1 MLAQGLDKNGV
12 QLEIGDMIRVIDK
25 YDSYLAI
32 VKELL
37 NTGVNAQQIESISYT
52 HYVSSSAMM
61 RVSSLDD

>member
-37 NTGVNAQQIESISYT
+37 NTGVNAQQIESISYI
-52 HYVSSSAMM
+52 HYVSSSDIT
-61 RVSSLDD
+61 RVSSVDD

>member
-37 NTGVNAQQIESISYT
+37 NTGVNAKQIGSIKPI